1 MRTYPLLNIIFLLF
15 AFTVEAHART
25 LPMPSNPG
33 DSVVREYPDG
43 EQYTLP
49 DNGGTLLEVARRNNL
64 GQTEIVQLNP
74 DVDRWLTKDGDV
86 VRLPNMR
93 ILPDAPR
100 IGIVLNMAETRMYYY
115 QPHGKDQP
123 RFVRTYP
130 IGIGREGWNT
140 PLGATKVIHKVKNPS
155 WYPPESIRAEHA
167 ADGDPLPAV
176 VPPGPDNPLGAYAMH
191 LGFSGYRIHGTD
203 KPYSIGLRAT
213 HGCTRL
219 YPEDIEELY
228 SLVPVGTP
236 VNIVNQPAK
245 AGWLDGEL
253 YVEIHPGLEGEELSY
268 GQLLQLA
275 LAAIQKANDN
285 QMPDIDQEKLK
296 LAIKK
301 ADGVP
306 VALFRR
312 DNPADVRPVANR
324 EAADENASSVE

>member
-1 MRTYPLLNIIFLLF
+1 MRTYAFFKIILLLLV
-15 AFTVEAHART
+15 FTGAVHART
-25 LPMPSNPG
+25 LPMPADPG
-33 DSVVREYPDG
+33 DSVVREFPDG

-86 VRLPNMR
+86 VRLPNIR
-93 ILPDAPR
+93 ILPGAPR
-100 IGIVLNMAETRMYYY
+100 VGLVLNVAEMRMYYY
-115 QPHGKDQP
+115 QPHAKSPP

-140 PLGATKVIHKVKNPS
+140 PLGMTKVIHKVKNPA
-155 WYPPESIRAEHA
+155 WYPPESIRREHA
-167 ADGDPLPAV
+167 ADGDPLPMV
-176 VPPGPDNPLGAYAMH
+176 VPPGPDNPLGAYALH

-236 VNIVNQPAK
+236 VNIVNQPVK
-245 AGWLDGEL
+245 AGWLNGEL
-253 YVEIHPGLEGEELSY
+253 YVEIHPGLEGEELPY

-275 LAAIQKANDN
+275 LAAIQKANN
-285 QMPDIDQEKLK
+285 GQMPDIDKAELK
-296 LAIKK
+296 LAIEK

-306 VALFRR
+306 VALFRL
-312 DNPADVRPVANR
+312 DDAIRPVANR
-324 EAADENASSVE
+324 ESAGAEDASSVVE